1 MPRILFYA
9 GTAFCLFVAL
19 SSAAEG
25 IRQLAAG
32 GSLVLPLVGPGVAGS
47 ALFVVVSVMAGIAIA
62 SIFLRMAALLAPRNL
77 FGAFF
82 AVFSV
87 TAAVTALVSLAL
99 FRGIAPA
106 DGSLARIAVAVTIT
120 FGFFVALAIL
130 SLRPYF
136 RVQASRFL
144 SLAVFFPLPLFAAT
158 ILPNLFGAGEAL
170 PMSSPASAL
179 FFASLAMVFFAISV
193 HCVRHRYP
201 FIEPTNLREILDARV
216 DPAGRPIRLG
226 GGVAF
231 DS

>member
-1 MPRILFYA
+1 MPRVLFYA

-19 SSAAEG
+19 SGAGEG
-25 IRQLAAG
+25 IRQLSAA
-32 GSLVLPLVGPGVAGS
+32 SSIVLPLVGQGVAGS
-47 ALFVVVSVMAGIAIA
+47 ALFVVVSVMAAIAIA

-82 AVFSV
+82 ALFSV

-99 FRGIAPA
+99 FRGIVPA
-106 DGSLARIAVAVTIT
+106 AGPLAQIAVAVTIT

-144 SLAVFFPLPLFAAT
+144 SVAVFFPLPLFVAM
-158 ILPNLFGAGEAL
+158 IVPNLLEAGDSL
-170 PMSSPASAL
+170 PMSSPVSAL
-179 FFASLAMVFFAISV
+179 FFVSLAMVFFAISV
-193 HCVRHRYP
+193 HCVRHRYQ
-201 FIEPTNLREILDARV
+201 FIEPTNLRELLDARV
-216 DPAGRPIRLG
+216 DPAGRPLRLS